1 MHPLRGWQAG
11 NDLEKEDSM
20 KLLAKTLASAA
31 LGAGLL
37 AVTSVGASAAIACTG
52 DVCWHTQEVYH
63 YPPDARIVIHRD
75 DWRVGPHFTF
85 REHEGRGYWRGDRWE
100 TW

>member
-1 MHPLRGWQAG
+1 
-11 NDLEKEDSM
+11 M
-20 KLLAKTLASAA
+20 KLLTKTLASAA

-37 AVTSVGASAAIACTG
+37 AVTSVGASAAIACSG

-63 YPPDARIVIHRD
+63 YPPESRVIIHED
-75 DWRVGPHFTF
+75 NWHWGPSEHFTF
-85 REHEGRGYWRGDRWE
+85 REHEGRGYWRGERWE